1 MWHKPQLLNAI
12 ADLLLLVGAAAL
24 LAAGAVWVVRV
35 PSLPVKQVVFVE
47 PLAHVRRGEI
57 EQVLPSALR
66 GNFFSL
72 DLEAVRVALEQ
83 LPWVRKAYVRRIW
96 PAGLEVRVEEHQPVA
111 RWGEGYAEMVNS
123 HGEVFAALL
132 PESEMARLPLLLG
145 PPGTAQEVLQHFVS
159 FGKSFSAIGETPVQV
174 SLSPRLAWQ
183 VSLGNGM
190 RIEVGREHPKF
201 TVGSRLQRFVE
212 VYPTMVGNLPVLPA
226 VVDLRYPNGFA
237 MKVAGDGKGK

>member
-1 MWHKPQLLNAI
+1 MWHKPQLLSAI
-12 ADLLLLVGAAAL
+12 ADLLMLVGAAAL
-24 LAAGAVWVVRV
+24 LAAGAVWLVRV

-47 PLAHVRRGEI
+47 SLEHTRRGEV

-83 LPWVRKAYVRRIW
+83 LPWVRRAQIRRVW
-96 PAGLEVRVEEHQPVA
+96 PATLEVSIEEHRAVA

-132 PESEMARLPLLLG
+132 PESEMRRLPLLAG
-145 PPGTAQEVLQHFVS
+145 PSGTAREVLERFVG
-159 FGKSFSAIGETPVQV
+159 FNETLATVGERALQLT
-174 SLSPRLAWQ
+174 LSPRLAWQ
-183 VSLGNGM
+183 LKMENGM
-190 RIEVGREHPKF
+190 RVEIGREHPKSP
-201 TVGSRLQRFVE
+201 VGPRLERFVA
-212 VYPTMVGNLPVLPA
+212 VYPSMVAGLPVLPT

-237 MKVAGDGKGK
+237 MKVAGEGKGK

>member
-1 MWHKPQLLNAI
+1 MWHKPQLLTAI
-12 ADLLLLVGAAAL
+12 ADLLMLVGAAAL
-24 LAAGAVWVVRV
+24 LAAGAVWLVRV

-47 PLAHVRRGEI
+47 PLEHTRRGEVD
-57 EQVLPSALR
+57 QVLPSALR

-83 LPWVRKAYVRRIW
+83 LPWVRKAQVRRVW
-96 PAGLEVRVEEHQPVA
+96 PARLEVSIEEHRAVA

-132 PESEMARLPLLLG
+132 PESEMSRLPLLAG
-145 PPGTAQEVLQHFVS
+145 PSGTAREVLERFVG
-159 FGKSFSAIGETPVQV
+159 FNETLATVGERAVRV
-174 SLSPRLAWQ
+174 ALSPRLAWQ
-183 VSLGNGM
+183 LELENGM
-190 RIEVGREHPKF
+190 RVEIGREHPKSPL
-201 TVGSRLQRFVE
+201 GPRLERFVA
-212 VYPTMVGNLPVLPA
+212 VYPSMVAGLPVLPT